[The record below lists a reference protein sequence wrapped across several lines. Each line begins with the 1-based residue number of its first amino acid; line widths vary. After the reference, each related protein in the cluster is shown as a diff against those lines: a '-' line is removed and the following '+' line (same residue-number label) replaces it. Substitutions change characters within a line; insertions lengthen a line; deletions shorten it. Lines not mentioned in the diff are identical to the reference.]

1 MYPVAK
7 NHLNRYSNLQKTKR
21 KVRRAAA
28 VVVAVNPK
36 VKKNDKAKKLITLRF
51 LLYILVLKYGSE
63 EKGS

>member
-1 MYPVAK
+1 MYPEAK
-7 NHLNRYSNLQKTKR
+7 NHLNRYSNLQKTNR

-28 VVVAVNPK
+28 VAVNPK